1 MVIMSKKV
9 VERYLENLLVDLEV
23 NPSEEIQIKF
33 VNTINRYNK
42 VYDLQK
48 YIEKE
53 AQISYN
59 KKEEK

>member
-1 MVIMSKKV
+1 MVIMLKKA

-59 KKEEK
+59 KREEK

>member
-1 MVIMSKKV
+1 MVIMSKKA
-9 VERYLENLLVDLEV
+9 VERYLEDLLVDLEV
-23 NPSEEIQIKF
+23 NPSKEIQIKF

-59 KKEEK
+59 KREEK